1 MDARETIKL
10 IMKEKGVTNAELA
23 RRLSI
28 TQATLWDRLNNR
40 KGRKDIP
47 VSLLSEMLAALECKV
62 VIVDNDKQYEVDCQT
77 VEQVL

>member
-47 VSLLSEMLAALECKV
+47 VSLLSEMLAALKCKV
-62 VIVDNDKQYEVDCQT
+62 VIVDSDKQYEVDCQT
-77 VEQVL
+77 VE

>member
-47 VSLLSEMLAALECKV
+47 VSLLSEMLAALEYKV
-62 VIVDNDKQYEVDCQT
+62 VIVDNDKQYEIDCQT
-77 VEQVL
+77 VE